1 MKIVSKLKSRIKFLI
16 EEKENRSYTP
26 QQKRSLARHEAHRI
40 EKSYYNN
47 IYSANKDT
55 YNAKARRIIKLLGNN
70 TDPADLWAKTIADNV
85 ETLESTFISE
95 NSIPDYARPV
105 SYSQMIQLQKHRRSV
120 RVWEDDRAQQ
130 IDWEHTAQKLIASA
144 ILAPH
149 SGNRQAIRFLP
160 LNTQEERSYLSKLK
174 EQHTVSAPL
183 SIVCFADKN
192 LYHAYGD
199 KETSQ
204 YFDGAAC
211 VANMIHAA
219 QALGLDTCWNH
230 FAPDFI
236 VSRSKNKLLYRKFCN
251 RFKIPNN
258 YEPLAILS
266 IGIAA
271 FIPPTPARMNIHDF
285 IIKK

>member
-1 MKIVSKLKSRIKFLI
+1 MKIFRKLKSQIRFLI
-16 EEKENRSYTP
+16 EEKENRTYTI

-47 IYSANKDT
+47 IYIPNKEV
-55 YNAKARRIIKLLGNN
+55 YNAKALRINKLLASH

-85 ETLESTFISE
+85 GTLESSFINE
-95 NSIPDYARPV
+95 NSISDYTRPV
-105 SYSQMIQLQKHRRSV
+105 SYPQMVNLQKHRRSV
-120 RVWEDDRAQQ
+120 RVWDHERAKK
-130 IDWEHTAQKLIASA
+130 IDWELTAQKLITSA
-144 ILAPH
+144 IWAPH

-160 LNTQEERSYLSKLK
+160 LNTQEERSHLSKLK
-174 EQHTVSAPL
+174 EQHTVNASL
-183 SIVCFADKN
+183 NIVCFADRS

-199 KETSQ
+199 GETSQ

-230 FAPDFI
+230 FAKDFI
-236 VSRSKNKLLYRKFCN
+236 GSRSKNKLLYMKFCN
-251 RFKIPNN
+251 RFKIPDS

-271 FIPPTPARMNIHDF
+271 FIPPTPARMSTDDF